1 MDLGVTIVGTIMIS
15 IIIVPFIIVHF
26 KRVNKDNK
34 RIQSLKDYALLH
46 NCQISHYEICGN
58 YTIGIDE
65 NKKSIFFQ
73 NQMKE
78 NVDSQHLEL
87 SYIRNCKVV
96 IADRKISSN
105 GHSNRIIDRIDL
117 LLTPTDKDK
126 VEVKLNFYNA
136 EISMQLSGE
145 LQSVE
150 KWGNR
155 ISDLLK
161 IEVNNNSHLLVKNM

>member
-1 MDLGVTIVGTIMIS
+1 MDLGVTIVGAIMIS

-26 KRVNKDNK
+26 KRVNKENK

-73 NQMKE
+73 NQVKE
-78 NVDSQHLEL
+78 NIDSQHLNL
-87 SYIRNCKVV
+87 AYIRNCKVV

-105 GHSNRIIDRIDL
+105 SHSNRIIDKVDL
-117 LLTPTDKDK
+117 IFVPINKDK
-126 VEVKLNFYNA
+126 EGITLNFYNA
-136 EISMQLSGE
+136 EVSMQLSGE

-150 KWGNR
+150 KWANR
-155 ISDLLK
+155 ISELLK
-161 IEVNNNSHLLVKNM
+161 V